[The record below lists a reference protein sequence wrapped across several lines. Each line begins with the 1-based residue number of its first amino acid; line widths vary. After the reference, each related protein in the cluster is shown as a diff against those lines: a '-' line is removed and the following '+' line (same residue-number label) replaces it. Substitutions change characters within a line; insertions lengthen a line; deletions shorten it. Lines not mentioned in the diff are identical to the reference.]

1 MSLPRIT
8 DFEILEKL
16 GAGSYA
22 TVYKARHKV
31 GHSLVE
37 IYYVPV
43 ETNIYVLSL
52 QKQRTFHAI
61 KYVEMST
68 LSQTSRE
75 NLITEIRLL
84 RDLKHK
90 YIVTLQDFF
99 WDDKNIYIVLEY
111 CNAGNLSAFIRTK
124 KALPESTCRYFLR
137 QLAAAVQYM
146 RANDVSHFDLKPQN
160 LLLTRGANNVSL
172 KVADFGFA
180 QHLKLGEINQQLKG
194 SPLYMA
200 PEIVRKHQY
209 DAKADLWSIGVI
221 LYECLFGKAPYSS
234 RTIEELLLRIRTAEP
249 ITLPPNASISN
260 ECHDLLQRL
269 LAHEPTERISFEE
282 FFAHPFLDLKTFPSE
297 HTLEKAI
304 DLVTQACS
312 YDEKRNYKE
321 AYYLYCSA
329 LQYFVPLITE
339 ETDATKRQALR
350 NRALTYMK
358 RAEEIKNCIIEDEYR
373 MLAERQKRE
382 AASTTVSSTQAAAEA
397 PAAAQPADP
406 QPSSSRMSEM
416 LEPDAR
422 YKQLF
427 ALSHSSPSLKTGL
440 EIGRKGELYL
450 YERKLDAALES
461 YTTALGVLVPFVNNE
476 PKGER
481 RNLLL
486 QQLEFWMKEA
496 ESIKSI
502 LNAKHMDEE
511 EHKLSTQSSKRA
523 LTFPGWSSRTHL
535 YLIVL
540 IVFYLIKMV

>member
-1 MSLPRIT
+1 MSLPKIT

-22 TVYKARHKV
+22 TVYKARHK
-31 GHSLVE
+31 
-37 IYYVPV
+37 
-43 ETNIYVLSL
+43 
-52 QKQRTFHAI
+52 KQRTYHAI

-68 LSQTSRE
+68 LSQSSRE

-234 RTIEELLLRIRTAEP
+234 RTIEELLLRIKNAEA
-249 ITLPPNASISN
+249 ITLPPNARISN
-260 ECHDLLQRL
+260 ECHDLLRRL
-269 LAHEPTERISFEE
+269 LAHEPTARISFAD
-282 FFAHPFLDLKTFPSE
+282 FFAHPFLDLKTFPTE
-297 HTLEKAI
+297 HTLQKAI

-312 YDEKRNYKE
+312 YDEKHNYKE

-339 ETDATKRQALR
+339 ETDATKRLALR
-350 NRALTYMK
+350 NRALSYMK

-373 MLAERQKRE
+373 MLAQRQK
-382 AASTTVSSTQAAAEA
+382 QAAHTTEA
-397 PAAAQPADP
+397 TPQAAQKAEP
-406 QPSSSRMSEM
+406 QPSSSRVTEM

-422 YKQLF
+422 FKQLF
-427 ALSHSSPSLKTGL
+427 ALSNSSPSLKTGL
-440 EIGRKGELYL
+440 EIGRKAELYL

-461 YTTALGVLVPFVNNE
+461 YTSALGILVPFVNNE

-502 LNAKHMDEE
+502 LSTKNLDEE
-511 EHKLSTQSSKRA
+511 EQKLSTLTSGRTH
-523 LTFPGWSSRTHL
+523 TFPGLSGPARL
-535 YLIVL
+535 YFILF
-540 IVFYLIKMV
+540 IVFNLIKMV

>member
-1 MSLPRIT
+1 MSLPLIT
-8 DFEILEKL
+8 DYDILEKL
-16 GAGSYA
+16 GVGSYA
-22 TVYKARHKV
+22 SVYKARHK
-31 GHSLVE
+31 
-37 IYYVPV
+37 
-43 ETNIYVLSL
+43 
-52 QKQRTFHAI
+52 KQRTYHAI

-68 LSQTSRE
+68 LSQSSRD

-84 RDLKHK
+84 RDLNHK

-124 KALPESTCRYFLR
+124 KALPEATCRYFLR

-160 LLLTRGANNVSL
+160 LLLTRGANSVSL

-209 DAKADLWSIGVI
+209 DAKADLWSVGVI

-234 RTIEELLLRIRTAEP
+234 RTIEELLLRIRKAEP
-249 ITLPPNASISN
+249 ITLPPNAHISN
-260 ECHDLLQRL
+260 ECHDLLRRL
-269 LAHEPTERISFEE
+269 LVHESAQRISFDD
-282 FFAHPFLDLKTFPSE
+282 FFGHPFLDLKTFPSE
-297 HTLEKAI
+297 QTLKKAI
-304 DLVTQACS
+304 DLVTQAVE
-312 YDEKRNYKE
+312 YDEKHNYKE

-339 ETDATKRQALR
+339 ETDAKRRQALR
-350 NRALTYMK
+350 NRSLNYMK
-358 RAEEIKNCIIEDEYR
+358 RAEEIKNFIIEDEYKQ
-373 MLAERQKRE
+373 LAERQLK
-382 AASTTVSSTQAAAEA
+382 AAKASAAQQAERLNCAAANDEQ
-397 PAAAQPADP
+397 QPTT
-406 QPSSSRMSEM
+406 SSARMAEM
-416 LEPDAR
+416 LEPDIR

-427 ALSHSSPSLKTGL
+427 SLSHSSPSLKTGL

-461 YTTALGVLVPFVNNE
+461 YTAALGILVPFVNNE

-486 QQLEFWMKEA
+486 QQLEFWIKEA

-502 LNAKHMDEE
+502 LSAKHLDEE
-511 EHKLSTQSSKRA
+511 EQKLSTVRSCSIQ
-523 LTFPGWSSRTHL
+523 
-535 YLIVL
+535 
-540 IVFYLIKMV
+540 

>member
-1 MSLPRIT
+1 MTLPRIT
-8 DFEILEKL
+8 DYDIQEKL
-16 GAGSYA
+16 GVGSYA
-22 TVYKARHKV
+22 SVYKARHK
-31 GHSLVE
+31 
-37 IYYVPV
+37 
-43 ETNIYVLSL
+43 
-52 QKQRTFHAI
+52 KQGTYHAI

-68 LSQTSRE
+68 LSQSSRD

-137 QLAAAVQYM
+137 QLAAAIQYM

-160 LLLTRGANNVSL
+160 LLLTRTANNVYL

-209 DAKADLWSIGVI
+209 DAKADLWSVGVI

-234 RTIEELLLRIRTAEP
+234 RTIEELLLRIRKAEP
-249 ITLPPNASISN
+249 IVLPPNARISN
-260 ECHDLLQRL
+260 ECHDLLRRL
-269 LAHEPTERISFEE
+269 LEHEPAQRISFAD

-297 HTLEKAI
+297 KTMKKAI
-304 DLVTQACS
+304 DLVTQAVEH
-312 YDEKRNYKE
+312 DEKRNYKE

-339 ETDATKRQALR
+339 ESDASRRQELR
-350 NRALTYMK
+350 HRALTYMK
-358 RAEEIKNCIIEDEYR
+358 RAEEIKNVIIEDEYKL
-373 MLAERQKRE
+373 LAQRQQKALE
-382 AASTTVSSTQAAAEA
+382 KGAAATAAEA
-397 PAAAQPADP
+397 ANPQT
-406 QPSSSRMSEM
+406 QPSTSRMMEM

-427 ALSHSSPSLKTGL
+427 ALSNSSPSLKTGL
-440 EIGRKGELYL
+440 EIGRQGELYL

-461 YTTALGVLVPFVNNE
+461 YTSALGILVPFVNNE

-486 QQLEFWMKEA
+486 QQLEFWIKEA

-502 LNAKHMDEE
+502 LSAKHLDEE
-511 EHKLSTQSSKRA
+511 EQKMSTSHIPATSPHFLPDIR
-523 LTFPGWSSRTHL
+523 PHV
-535 YLIVL
+535 YLFLCIV
-540 IVFYLIKMV
+540 INLIKVV

>member
-22 TVYKARHKV
+22 TVYKVRHKK
-31 GHSLVE
+31 H
-37 IYYVPV
+37 
-43 ETNIYVLSL
+43 
-52 QKQRTFHAI
+52 RTYHAI

-90 YIVTLQDFF
+90 YIVQLQDFF

-234 RTIEELLLRIRTAEP
+234 RTIEELLLRIRNAEA
-249 ITLPPNASISN
+249 ITLPANARISN

-269 LAHEPTERISFEE
+269 LAHEPTSRISFAD
-282 FFAHPFLDLKTFPSE
+282 FFAHPFLDLKTFPTE
-297 HTLEKAI
+297 HTLQKAI
-304 DLVTQACS
+304 DLVTQACGH
-312 YDEKRNYKE
+312 DEKRNYKE

-339 ETDATKRQALR
+339 EADASKRQALR

-373 MLAERQKRE
+373 MLAERQRQ
-382 AASTTVSSTQAAAEA
+382 AAGKVSGSAPKAAEA
-397 PAAAQPADP
+397 SAGAQQTVDP
-406 QPSSSRMSEM
+406 QASGSRMAEM

-486 QQLEFWMKEA
+486 QQVRCPSPCFRVTNNPIPPVFQLEFWMKEA

-502 LNAKHMDEE
+502 LSAKHMDEE
-511 EHKLSTQSSKRA
+511 EQKLSTRA
-523 LTFPGWSSRTHL
+523 SMRTLTFPDWASRAYL
-535 YLIVL
+535 YLIFF
-540 IVFYLIKMV
+540 IVFNLIKVV

>member
-22 TVYKARHKV
+22 TVYKARHK
-31 GHSLVE
+31 
-37 IYYVPV
+37 
-43 ETNIYVLSL
+43 
-52 QKQRTFHAI
+52 KQRTYHAI

-84 RDLKHK
+84 RELKHK

-180 QHLKLGEINQQLKG
+180 QHLKLGEINEQLKG

-234 RTIEELLLRIRTAEP
+234 RTIEELLLRIRKAEA
-249 ITLPPNASISN
+249 ITLPPNARISN
-260 ECHDLLQRL
+260 ECHDLLRRL
-269 LAHEPTERISFEE
+269 LAHEPTARISFAD
-282 FFAHPFLDLKTFPSE
+282 FFAHPFLDLKTFPTE
-297 HTLEKAI
+297 HTLQKAI

-339 ETDATKRQALR
+339 EADATKRLALR
-350 NRALTYMK
+350 NRALSYTK

-373 MLAERQKRE
+373 MLAERQRQE
-382 AASTTVSSTQAAAEA
+382 ALSATANQTTEPSPAVQAPDA
-397 PAAAQPADP
+397 
-406 QPSSSRMSEM
+406 QPSSSRVAEM
-416 LEPDAR
+416 LEPDSR

-461 YTTALGVLVPFVNNE
+461 YTSALGILVPFVNNE

-502 LNAKHMDEE
+502 LSAKHMDEE
-511 EHKLSTQSSKRA
+511 EQKLSTRTSMRTI
-523 LTFPGWSSRTHL
+523 TFPGWSSPPL
-535 YLIVL
+535 MYFIIIIVL
-540 IVFYLIKMV
+540 NLIKIV

>member
-8 DFEILEKL
+8 DYEILEKL

-22 TVYKARHKV
+22 TVFKARHK
-31 GHSLVE
+31 
-37 IYYVPV
+37 
-43 ETNIYVLSL
+43 
-52 QKQRTFHAI
+52 KQRTYHAI
-61 KYVEMST
+61 KYVEMSS
-68 LSQTSRE
+68 LSQSSRE

-146 RANDVSHFDLKPQN
+146 RSNEVSHFDLKPQN

-234 RTIEELLLRIRTAEP
+234 RTIDELLLRIRNAEP
-249 ITLPPNASISN
+249 ITLPPNARISN
-260 ECHDLLQRL
+260 ECHDLLRRL
-269 LAHEPTERISFEE
+269 LAHEPIARISFAD
-282 FFAHPFLDLKTFPSE
+282 FFAHPFLDLKTFPTE
-297 HTLEKAI
+297 HTLKKAI
-304 DLVTQACS
+304 DLVTQACEH
-312 YDEKRNYKE
+312 DEKHNYKE

-339 ETDATKRQALR
+339 ESDATKRQALR

-373 MLAERQKRE
+373 QLAERQQKG
-382 AASTTVSSTQAAAEA
+382 SSSSQAGAAAV
-397 PAAAQPADP
+397 AAVGAVGAVAQP
-406 QPSSSRMSEM
+406 QTSNVCISEM

-427 ALSHSSPSLKTGL
+427 ALSNSSPSLKTGL
-440 EIGRKGELYL
+440 EIGRQGELYL

-461 YTTALGVLVPFVNNE
+461 YTSALGILVPFVNNE

-502 LNAKHMDEE
+502 LSTKHLDEE
-511 EHKLSTQSSKRA
+511 EQKLSTLYLRRN
-523 LTFPGWSSRTHL
+523 TFPGGSPCFKHI
-535 YLIVL
+535 YLLLFV
-540 IVFYLIKMV
+540 VFNLIKIV

>member
-22 TVYKARHKV
+22 TVYKARHK
-31 GHSLVE
+31 
-37 IYYVPV
+37 
-43 ETNIYVLSL
+43 
-52 QKQRTFHAI
+52 KQRTYHAI
-61 KYVEMST
+61 KYVEMCT
-68 LSQTSRE
+68 LSHTSRE

-124 KALPESTCRYFLR
+124 KSLPESTCRYFLR

-160 LLLTRGANNVSL
+160 LLLTRGASNVSL

-234 RTIEELLLRIRTAEP
+234 RTIEELLLRIRNAEA
-249 ITLPPNASISN
+249 ITLPPNARISN
-260 ECHDLLQRL
+260 ECHDLLRRL
-269 LAHEPTERISFEE
+269 LAHEPTARISFAD
-282 FFAHPFLDLKTFPSE
+282 FFAHPFLDLKTFPTE
-297 HTLEKAI
+297 HTLQKAI
-304 DLVTQACS
+304 DLVTQACA

-339 ETDATKRQALR
+339 ESDAAKRQALR
-350 NRALTYMK
+350 NRALSYMK

-373 MLAERQKRE
+373 MLALRQRQAGTTASSSVTQSTE
-382 AASTTVSSTQAAAEA
+382 ATPAVQVQAA
-397 PAAAQPADP
+397 DT
-406 QPSSSRMSEM
+406 QPSSSRVTDM

-461 YTTALGVLVPFVNNE
+461 YTSALGVLVPFVNNE

-502 LNAKHMDEE
+502 LSAKHMDEE
-511 EHKLSTQSSKRA
+511 EQKLSTRTPMRTN
-523 LTFPGWSSRTHL
+523 TFPAWSMRSHL
-535 YLIVL
+535 YFILF
-540 IVFYLIKMV
+540 IVFDLIKIV